1 MFGRIDFVRL
11 GEHTFNSSKDCQV
24 GIESNRTIC
33 SDPPVNITVQHVD
46 VHPDFKEIPGH
57 YKNDIGLIRLNEKV
71 NYTGKSHFETAN
83 IAFQVHSIIIILL
96 QPITSTKYLTI
107 LDYIRPICLP
117 LMGDSKLRNKNDQA
131 MMLAGWGFTD
141 KNKSKFFGR
150 LYYI

>member
-46 VHPDFKEIPGH
+46 VHPDFEEIPGH

-83 IAFQVHSIIIILL
+83 ISIIMIL
-96 QPITSTKYLTI
+96 QPITSTKYLII

-117 LMGDSKLRNKNDQA
+117 LMGDSKLRNKNDQT

>member
-83 IAFQVHSIIIILL
+83 ISIIMIL
-96 QPITSTKYLTI
+96 QPITSTKYLII

-117 LMGDSKLRNKNDQA
+117 LMGDSKLRNKNDQT

>member
-46 VHPDFKEIPGH
+46 VHPDFEDVFGTH
-57 YKNDIGLIRLNEKV
+57 FKNDIGLIRLNEKV

-83 IAFQVHSIIIILL
+83 IAFQVLDYYN
-96 QPITSTKYLTI
+96 ITST
-107 LDYIRPICLP
+107 DYFNQI
-117 LMGDSKLRNKNDQA
+117 SNY
-131 MMLAGWGFTD
+131 F
-141 KNKSKFFGR
+141 R
-150 LYYI
+150 LYKTNMSSVDG